1 MLFFFKQKT
10 AYEMRIS
17 DWSSDVCS
25 SDLAAADLI
34 AFQAGKLSGR
44 RQLRRDDFLCR
55 HRRRAGR
62 GNGRPGARGTGLPD
76 QVAAPARHL
85 SAGSSAGVDQPPRR
99 ARRRAVARLWTTYNV
114 VRMLA
119 TNKPKI
125 PNSAKQ
131 VPQTV
136 AP

>member
-1 MLFFFKQKT
+1 MIRRPPRATRTHTLFPDTTLF
-10 AYEMRIS
+10 RS
-17 DWSSDVCS
+17 
-25 SDLAAADLI
+25 
-34 AFQAGKLSGR
+34 
-44 RQLRRDDFLCR
+44 R

-85 SAGSSAGVDQPPRR
+85 SDGASAGVDQPPRR

-119 TNKPKI
+119 TTRPKI
-125 PNSAKQ
+125 SKAEKS
-131 VPQTV
+131 VPRTV
-136 AP
+136 APPTSGMIIVIAISISLSSVGPPAI